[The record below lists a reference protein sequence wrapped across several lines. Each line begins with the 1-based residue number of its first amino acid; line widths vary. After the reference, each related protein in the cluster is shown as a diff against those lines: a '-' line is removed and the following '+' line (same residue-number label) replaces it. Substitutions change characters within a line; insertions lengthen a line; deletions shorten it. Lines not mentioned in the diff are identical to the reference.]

1 VSDQLPFAISAAF
14 INYSVVRDI

>member
-1 VSDQLPFAISAAF
+1 VSDQLPFAISTAF